1 MPHATR
7 TERDAQSSEHGAR
20 RAQVRASTSSAAKE
34 QLRRDAS
41 RSAYTSRPQL
51 ASGPSALGSPPRATQ
66 GAFDA
71 ASPQSQSRATQPAS
85 SAPLT
90 APSPPLHAP
99 PLYASIPLPSQV
111 AGVTRTILHPV
122 LAGSYSYDLS
132 LPPPFASL
140 GPCIYESAT
149 WPSVPS
155 LAIEMPLLPSPIVV
169 HAVAYAG
176 GRVSHRRSDFVTV
189 ADVMEALY
197 VDLQLPAVGYE
208 RRGERVARHVS
219 RGMLISSEDA
229 CTRVGQP
236 VQRGELLRG
245 QRMFAGLSPSP
256 LGGEVYTL
264 HVA

>member
-7 TERDAQSSEHGAR
+7 TERDAQSSEHCAR
-20 RAQVRASTSSAAKE
+20 GTQWRASTSSAAKD

-41 RSAYTSRPQL
+41 RSAHTSRPQL
-51 ASGPSALGSPPRATQ
+51 ASDPTALGSPPRATQ
-66 GAFDA
+66 GALDA
-71 ASPQSQSRATQPAS
+71 ASSQSQSRAAQAAPN
-85 SAPLT
+85 APLT
-90 APSPPLHAP
+90 APSSPPHAP

-122 LAGSYSYDLS
+122 LAGSCRYDLS
-132 LPPPFASL
+132 LPPPIASL

-149 WPSVPS
+149 WPAVPS

-169 HAVAYAG
+169 HAAAYIEGGSAFVA
-176 GRVSHRRSDFVTV
+176 V
-189 ADVMEALY
+189 ADVLEALY
-197 VDLQLPAVGYE
+197 VDLQQPAIGYE

-229 CTRVGQP
+229 CARVGQRI
-236 VQRGELLRG
+236 QRGELLRG

>member
-1 MPHATR
+1 M
-7 TERDAQSSEHGAR
+7 
-20 RAQVRASTSSAAKE
+20 
-34 QLRRDAS
+34 
-41 RSAYTSRPQL
+41 
-51 ASGPSALGSPPRATQ
+51 
-66 GAFDA
+66 
-71 ASPQSQSRATQPAS
+71 
-85 SAPLT
+85 
-90 APSPPLHAP
+90 
-99 PLYASIPLPSQV
+99 
-111 AGVTRTILHPV
+111 HPV

-132 LPPPFASL
+132 LPPPFAAL

-149 WPSVPS
+149 WPAAPS

-169 HAVAYAG
+169 HAAAYAG
-176 GRVSHRRSDFVTV
+176 KVGQEGSSFVTV

-197 VDLQLPAVGYE
+197 VDLQQPAVGYE

-219 RGMLISSEDA
+219 RGMLISSEDPCA
-229 CTRVGQP
+229 RVGQP

>member
-1 MPHATR
+1 MMGPLGLLSPHPGVSYLFSGAEATPANEGDN
-7 TERDAQSSEHGAR
+7 TLWGIANATGA
-20 RAQVRASTSSAAKE
+20 SA
-34 QLRRDAS
+34 L
-41 RSAYTSRPQL
+41 Y
-51 ASGPSALGSPPRATQ
+51 GGALGSPPRATQ

-71 ASPQSQSRATQPAS
+71 ASPQSQSRQSQVAPS
-85 SAPLT
+85 SSLT
-90 APSPPLHAP
+90 SPSPPLHAL
-99 PLYASIPLPSQV
+99 PLYASVPLPSQL
-111 AGVTRTILHPV
+111 AGVTRTIVHPV
-122 LAGSYSYDLS
+122 LAGSYSDDLS
-132 LPPPFASL
+132 LPPPFAAL

-169 HAVAYAG
+169 HAAAYAG
-176 GRVSHRRSDFVTV
+176 ERVGQRRNDFVTV

-197 VDLQLPAVGYE
+197 IDLQQPAVGYE

-229 CTRVGQP
+229 CARVGQS

-256 LGGEVYTL
+256 LGGEVCTL

>member
-7 TERDAQSSEHGAR
+7 TERDVQSSEHGAR
-20 RAQVRASTSSAAKE
+20 SLQGRARSSSAAKE

-41 RSAYTSRPQL
+41 RSSHASRPQL

-66 GAFDA
+66 GALDA
-71 ASPQSQSRATQPAS
+71 ASPQSHSRQSQVAPSSSLAAS
-85 SAPLT
+85 SP
-90 APSPPLHAP
+90 PSHAP

-111 AGVTRTILHPV
+111 AGVTRTIVHPV
-122 LAGSYSYDLS
+122 LASSYSYDLS
-132 LPPPFASL
+132 LPPPFAAL

-149 WPSVPS
+149 WPAVPS

-169 HAVAYAG
+169 HAAAYAG
-176 GRVSHRRSDFVTV
+176 EVGQRRSDFVTV
-189 ADVMEALY
+189 ADVLEALY

-219 RGMLISSEDA
+219 RGMLISSEDSCA
-229 CTRVGQP
+229 GVGQP

>member
-7 TERDAQSSEHGAR
+7 TERDTPTGEHGAR
-20 RAQVRASTSSAAKE
+20 RAQGRARTSSAAKE

-41 RSAYTSRPQL
+41 RSAYTGRPQL

-66 GAFDA
+66 GALDA
-71 ASPQSQSRATQPAS
+71 ASPQSQSRQSQVAPS
-85 SAPLT
+85 SLLT

-132 LPPPFASL
+132 LPPPFAVL
-140 GPCIYESAT
+140 GTCIYEPAT

-155 LAIEMPLLPSPIVV
+155 LAIRMPLLPSPIVV
-169 HAVAYAG
+169 HAAAYAG
-176 GRVSHRRSDFVTV
+176 GRVGQKDINFVTV

-197 VDLQLPAVGYE
+197 VDLQQPAVGYE

-219 RGMLISSEDA
+219 RGMLISSEDPCA
-229 CTRVGQP
+229 RVGQP
-236 VQRGELLRG
+236 VQRGELLRE
-245 QRMFAGLSPSP
+245 QRMFSGLSPSP

>member
-7 TERDAQSSEHGAR
+7 TERDTPNGERGAR
-20 RAQVRASTSSAAKE
+20 RAQGRASMSSAAKE

-41 RSAYTSRPQL
+41 RSAYASRPQL

-71 ASPQSQSRATQPAS
+71 ASPQSKSRATQPAS

-99 PLYASIPLPSQV
+99 PLYASIPLPSQI
-111 AGVTRTILHPV
+111 AGVARTILHPV

-132 LPPPFASL
+132 LPPPFAAL
-140 GPCIYESAT
+140 GPCIYEPAT
-149 WPSVPS
+149 WPAAPS

-169 HAVAYAG
+169 HAAAYAG
-176 GRVSHRRSDFVTV
+176 EVGQRRSDFVTV

-197 VDLQLPAVGYE
+197 VDLQQPAIGYE

-229 CTRVGQP
+229 CARVGKP

-245 QRMFAGLSPSP
+245 QRMFLGLSPSP